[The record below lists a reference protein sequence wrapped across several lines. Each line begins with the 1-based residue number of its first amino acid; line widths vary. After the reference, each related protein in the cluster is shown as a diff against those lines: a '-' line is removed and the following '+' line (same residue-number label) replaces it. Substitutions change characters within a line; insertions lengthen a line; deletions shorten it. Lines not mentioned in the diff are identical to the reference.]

1 MDGSRHRIRHS
12 GESRN
17 PEGEGGTNHTQTLP
31 PTNAS
36 NFHTLVCRRQ
46 PAWAIGTKACPGL
59 RPGMDGSR
67 HRIRHSGES
76 RNPGGRVAPTTPKHF
91 QRPGLIFIPWCA
103 GASRHE
109 RLVRK
114 HVPDSDPGWIPAP
127 AGDTNHRRP
136 NNDSRGP
143 KERCS
148 AGAGPLPAGS
158 GGRPATVTTAPTSSF
173 RRRPESRGGIG
184 GRHQF
189 SYLSVPAATG
199 AGDSYGT
206 LPRLD

>member
-1 MDGSRHRIRHS
+1 MHPFFIPWRAGTSRHGR
-12 GESRN
+12 
-17 PEGEGGTNHTQTLP
+17 
-31 PTNAS
+31 
-36 NFHTLVCRRQ
+36 LVRKHVPDSDPGWMV
-46 PAWAIGTKACPGL
+46 PATEFVIPAKAGIQ
-59 RPGMDGSR
+59 R
-67 HRIRHSGES
+67 
-76 RNPGGRVAPTTPKHF
+76 GRVAPTTPKHF

-103 GASRHE
+103 GTSRHE

-136 NNDSRGP
+136 SNDSRGP

-148 AGAGPLPAGS
+148 AGACPQPAGS

-189 SYLSVPAATG
+189 SYLGVPAATG

-206 LPRLD
+206 LPSLD